1 MQGIIPKSQDD
12 DGEFDDIQD
21 DPRHNLKKNIKS
33 EIPNDDYFII
43 SHLKLSCLGLVL
55 FVEAILSKTV
65 DVQQNDL

>member
-1 MQGIIPKSQDD
+1 MMMGSLMIFRMTQDIIFKK
-12 DGEFDDIQD
+12 
-21 DPRHNLKKNIKS
+21 KKNIKS

>member
-1 MQGIIPKSQDD
+1 MMMGSLMIFRMTQDIILK
-12 DGEFDDIQD
+12 
-21 DPRHNLKKNIKS
+21 KKNIKS